1 MFKPSLILI
10 TFMSILPTLSG
21 QGLYYTTTF
30 HSTNVTYTSKFDTVT
45 YLRGS
50 TILFVPSENYISII
64 DENSGQRRE
73 YTIVARVIDQQVVI
87 YTCQGIDTPPCVFY
101 ILPPDEEGGISIK
114 QYLKDQVIIYSY

>member
-10 TFMSILPTLSG
+10 AFLSILPALSG

-30 HSTNVTYTSKFDTVT
+30 HSTNVTYTSKTDTVT

-64 DENSGQRRE
+64 DERTGKRNE

-87 YTCQGIDTPPCVFY
+87 YTCHGINTSPCVFY
-101 ILPPDEEGGISIK
+101 ILPPDEEGGLTIK
-114 QYLKDQVIIYSY
+114 QELKDKVIIYSY